1 MPEEIHVDM
10 TIFDYL
16 IFALYMAGVL
26 SIGLYHYT
34 RNKNIEDYYVGSRSI
49 GSSYV
54 GLSIV
59 ATDVGGGFS
68 IGLGGL
74 GFVMGL
80 AGSWLLFT
88 GLVGA
93 WLSAVF
99 IIPRIKK
106 IDAKNKFMTY
116 PDFLRYRY
124 NDSVAVVAAVISGI
138 AYLGFAGVQMLA
150 GAKLASVTI
159 IQNNPFGV
167 EPMTFALVFMAI
179 ITIAYTVVGGLKA
192 VIYTDAVQWV
202 LLLGGLLV
210 TIPVTLYK
218 IGGMDALRQKLPPE
232 YFSLSNISPATFI
245 NWMVTIIPAWL
256 IGNTIYQ
263 RMYACKNEY
272 EAKRAWYIAGFLEY
286 PVMAFIGVFLGMC
299 ARVVAPGAEPEMAMP
314 ILIRDVLPAGVTGIV
329 IVAYF
334 SAIMSTADSCLMASS
349 GNFVTDIIE
358 RYFVRRISTKASIRL
373 SMLITFIIGTLSVIM
388 AAQFTSVLHAALYTY
403 AFMVS
408 GLFVPTLGAYFWKK
422 SSCSGAMAGM
432 LAGGITTVL
441 LLTNAIVLPEA
452 LESLGLYD
460 GLYGIA
466 CSAVAFVGVSLLF
479 PDTVTDFE
487 GFAVAPSNAV

>member
-1 MPEEIHVDM
+1 M

-16 IFALYMAGVL
+16 IFALYIAGVL
-26 SIGLYHYT
+26 SIGFYHFT
-34 RNKNIEDYYVGSRSI
+34 RNKDIEDYYVGSRSI
-49 GSSYV
+49 GSTYV

-59 ATDVGGGFS
+59 ATDVGGGFT

-74 GFVMGL
+74 GFVMGI

-106 IDAKNKFMTY
+106 IDAEKKFMTY

-124 NDSVAVVAAVISGI
+124 NDSVALVAAVISCI

-167 EPMTFALVFMAI
+167 QPITFALVFMAF
-179 ITIAYTVVGGLKA
+179 ITIAYTVIGGLKA

-202 LLLGGLLV
+202 LLLFGLVVV

-218 IGGMDALRQKLPPE
+218 IGGISVLRENLPPE

-272 EAKRAWYIAGFLEY
+272 EAKRAWYIAGFFEY
-286 PVMAFIGVFLGMC
+286 PVIAFAGAFLGMC
-299 ARVVAPGAEPEMAMP
+299 ARVVAPNVDPEIAMP

-334 SAIMSTADSCLMASS
+334 SAIMSSADSCLMASS
-349 GNFVTDIIE
+349 GNLVTDIIE

-373 SMLITFIIGTLSVIM
+373 SMLVTLIIGVVSVIM
-388 AAQFTSVLHAALYTY
+388 AAHFTSVLSAGLYTY

-441 LLTNAIVLPEA
+441 LSTNTIVLPEA
-452 LESLGLYD
+452 LEALGLYA
-460 GLYGIA
+460 GFYGIV
-466 CSAVAFVGVSLLF
+466 CSAVVFVSVSLLF
-479 PDTVTDFE
+479 PDTVTDFD
-487 GFAVAPSNAV
+487 GFAIAKSKAV

>member
-1 MPEEIHVDM
+1 
-10 TIFDYL
+10 
-16 IFALYMAGVL
+16 MAGIL
-26 SIGLYHYT
+26 TIGLYHFT

-54 GLSIV
+54 GFSIV

-106 IDAKNKFMTY
+106 IDAENKFMTY

-124 NDSVAVVAAVISGI
+124 NDSVALVAAVISGI

-167 EPMTFALVFMAI
+167 EPITFALVFMAV
-179 ITIAYTVVGGLKA
+179 ITITYTVIGGLKA
-192 VIYTDAVQWV
+192 VIYTDTAQLA
-202 LLLGGLLV
+202 LLLGGLIFV

-218 IGGMDALRQKLPPE
+218 IGGLDALREKLPPE

-256 IGNTIYQ
+256 IGSTIYQ

-286 PVMAFIGVFLGMC
+286 PVMAFAGAFLGMC
-299 ARVVAPGAEPEMAMP
+299 ARIVAPGAEPEMAMP

-334 SAIMSTADSCLMASS
+334 SAIMSSADSCLMASS

-358 RYFVRRISTKASIRL
+358 RYFIRKISTKASIRL
-373 SMLITFIIGTLSVIM
+373 SMLITLIIGTLSVIM
-388 AAQFTSVLHAALYTY
+388 AAQFTSVLNAGLYTY

-432 LAGGITTVL
+432 LAGGMTTVL
-441 LLTNAIVLPEA
+441 LLTNTIILPEK
-452 LESLGLYD
+452 LESLGLYA
-460 GLYGIA
+460 GLYGIV
-466 CSAVAFVGVSLLF
+466 CSAVVFVGGSLLF
-479 PDTVTDFE
+479 PDTETDFE
-487 GFAVAPSNAV
+487 CFAVVRSNAV

>member
-1 MPEEIHVDM
+1 M
-10 TIFDYL
+10 TIIDYL
-16 IFALYMAGVL
+16 IFAFYMAGVL
-26 SIGLYHYT
+26 TIGLYHFI
-34 RNKNIEDYYVGSRSI
+34 RNENIEDYYVGSRSI
-49 GSSYV
+49 GASSV

-59 ATDVGGGFS
+59 ATDVGGGFL

-93 WLSAVF
+93 WLTAVF

-106 IDAKNKFMTY
+106 IDAENKFMTY

-124 NDSVAVVAAVISGI
+124 NDSVALVAAVISGI

-159 IQNNPFGV
+159 IQSNPFSV
-167 EPMTFALVFMAI
+167 EPITFALVFMAV

-192 VIYTDAVQWV
+192 VIYTDTVQLS
-202 LLLGGLLV
+202 LLLGGLLFV

-218 IGGMDALRQKLPPE
+218 IGGLDTLREKLPPD
-232 YFSLSNISPATFI
+232 YFSLSNISPATFV
-245 NWMVTIIPAWL
+245 NWMVVIIPAWL

-286 PVMAFIGVFLGMC
+286 PIMAFTGVFLGMC

-334 SAIMSTADSCLMASS
+334 SAIMSSADSYLMASS

-358 RYFVRRISTKASIRL
+358 RYFIRRISTKA
-373 SMLITFIIGTLSVIM
+373 
-388 AAQFTSVLHAALYTY
+388 
-403 AFMVS
+403 
-408 GLFVPTLGAYFWKK
+408 
-422 SSCSGAMAGM
+422 
-432 LAGGITTVL
+432 
-441 LLTNAIVLPEA
+441 
-452 LESLGLYD
+452 
-460 GLYGIA
+460 
-466 CSAVAFVGVSLLF
+466 
-479 PDTVTDFE
+479 
-487 GFAVAPSNAV
+487 